1 MVIQCS
7 GSFLAPVLAP
17 APCVVP
23 DYGSQR
29 PMVRP
34 KSTHFSHGPTTAT
47 PSISLKELAAHLG
60 LSSATVSL
68 VINRS
73 PGAKSIPHATQ
84 ERVRVAARELN
95 YRPNLMARSLR
106 QKRSFT
112 IGVVV
117 PEVSEG
123 YAALVLSGIEDYL
136 LQEGYFYFVVSH
148 RHRSDLIEEYPSLL
162 QQRAVEGLIAVD
174 TVLTA
179 SGQIP
184 AVAISGHSEVAGVT
198 NIVLDHNLAAQLAL
212 EHLQK
217 SGHSRI
223 ALIKG
228 QDFSS
233 DTEIRWRALHGVA
246 QQLGIAINERLTIQ
260 LDGDLPSP
268 EVGYSITRKLI
279 ERREPFTA
287 ILAFNDI
294 SAVGAIRALRES
306 GRRVPEDVSV
316 IGFDDIQSAAY
327 QNPALTTVR
336 QPLREMGVI
345 AAETLL
351 SRINS
356 PRRGQYPKE
365 IMVKPELI
373 VRGSTAP
380 APVASC

>member
-1 MVIQCS
+1 
-7 GSFLAPVLAP
+7 
-17 APCVVP
+17 
-23 DYGSQR
+23 
-29 PMVRP
+29 
-34 KSTHFSHGPTTAT
+34 
-47 PSISLKELAAHLG
+47 LKELALRLG

-73 PGAKSIPHATQ
+73 PGAKSIPHSTQ
-84 ERVRVAARELN
+84 ERVRKAAREFN

-123 YAALVLSGIEDYL
+123 YAALVLSGIEDFL

-148 RHRSDLIEEYPSLL
+148 RHRADLIEEYPSLL

-174 TVLTA
+174 TVLTEPT
-179 SGQIP
+179 SLP
-184 AVAISGHSEVAGVT
+184 AVAISGHRHVPGVT
-198 NIVLDHNLAAQLAL
+198 NIVLDHNLAAHLAL

-217 SGHSRI
+217 SGHSHI

-233 DTEIRWRALHGVA
+233 DTEIRWRALHNVA
-246 QQLGIAINERLTIQ
+246 KQLGIVIYDKLTIQ
-260 LDGDLPSP
+260 LNGDSPSP
-268 EVGYSITRKLI
+268 EVGYGVTRKLL
-279 ERREPFTA
+279 ERGEPFSA
-287 ILAFNDI
+287 LFAFNDI
-294 SAVGAIRALRES
+294 SAIGAIQALRES

-327 QNPALTTVR
+327 QNPGLTTVR
-336 QPLREMGVI
+336 QPLRQMGVI

-351 SRINS
+351 ERINS
-356 PRRGQYPKE
+356 PRQPDYPKE
-365 IMVKPELI
+365 IVVKPELI
-373 VRGSTAP
+373 VRASTAR
-380 APVASC
+380 ASS